1 VRATTASANE
11 KDLVKDQVDAVVD
24 FWSRENPDLDLP
36 VKALAIRIRRV
47 AHHLERSLRE
57 QLGAGDI
64 EVWEAEVLL
73 ALRRAADG
81 CRSAGE
87 LVKDIQVTSG
97 AITNRVARL
106 EERGWVRR
114 DVDPADRRHIVVSL
128 TPAGLARANELL
140 ASKAQA
146 ELAVLGRLDRQ
157 TQEQLNNDLLTLLLA
172 LEGPAQPGD
181 ESLKHKQA
189 DLAP

>member
-1 VRATTASANE
+1 MAPSAAK
-11 KDLVKDQVDAVVD
+11 KDLVKDQVDAVVE

-57 QLGAGDI
+57 QLGASDI
-64 EVWEAEVLL
+64 EVWEAEVIL
-73 ALRRAADG
+73 ALRRAPDHS
-81 CRSAGE
+81 RSAGQ

-114 DVDPADRRHIVVSL
+114 DVDPADRRHVVVSL
-128 TPAGLARANELL
+128 TPAGLARADELL

-146 ELAVLGRLDRQ
+146 EMAVLGRLDREA
-157 TQEQLNNDLLTLLLA
+157 QEQLNHDLRTLLLA

-181 ESLKHKQA
+181 ESLKHKPA
-189 DLAP
+189 ELAP